1 MRSRHYPSRVL
12 WRHQS
17 ATTAATATGEVAVR
31 GRLLGLAAGQGR
43 IADESGEVDFVVQT
57 QAEGIK
63 AGDIVELYGIAAEGV
78 IDVRQIRLLVSSRA
92 DWNQGDWARFHA
104 NGLWENMR
112 VRAAV
117 LDAVRDFFRDA
128 NFLAVETPTLVR
140 ASAQEEH
147 IQLFATEYQDDKAQE
162 QLYLAPSPELYMK
175 RLLGVG
181 FERIYQISRSY
192 RNGEMG
198 PQHNPE
204 FTLIEWYRAYASYE
218 EIMADVENLVAHV
231 AGSVLGRS
239 SVVREG
245 REIGLQP
252 PWERLSVRDAF
263 ARWAAV
269 DLDACADAESL
280 FRRARALGYGSARRE
295 DSWEDLYHKILL
307 EKVEPELATLGAI
320 HLFDYPRQLAALA
333 KLKEGDPAVAE
344 RTEAYLGGVELS
356 NGYTELNDPVQQ
368 RERFARS
375 VQPGGVPADEAFLM
389 AYGAGHS
396 AGWRCGL
403 GVRSV
408 GYDRCRRVLLRRGGR
423 LSAGALVG
431 EGC

>member
-78 IDVRQIRLLVSSRA
+78 IDVRQIRLLASSRA

-175 RLLGVG
+175 RLLGAG

-231 AGSVLGRS
+231 AESVLGRS

-252 PWERLSVRDAF
+252 PWQRLSVRDAF

-307 EKVEPELATLGAI
+307 EKVEPELAKLGAVPSFRLSSAVGRI
-320 HLFDYPRQLAALA
+320 GQIKRRRPGRGRANGSVSGRGGAVEWLYGVKRSSPTARALCAECAA
-333 KLKEGDPAVAE
+333 
-344 RTEAYLGGVELS
+344 GG
-356 NGYTELNDPVQQ
+356 
-368 RERFARS
+368 
-375 VQPGGVPADEAFLM
+375 
-389 AYGAGHS
+389 GAG
-396 AGWRCGL
+396 
-403 GVRSV
+403 
-408 GYDRCRRVLLRRGGR
+408 
-423 LSAGALVG
+423 
-431 EGC
+431 

>member
-1 MRSRHYPSRVL
+1 MQSRHYPSRML
-12 WRHQS
+12 WQHQP
-17 ATTAATATGEVAVR
+17 AATAATAVGEVAVR
-31 GRLLGLAAGQGR
+31 GRLLHLAEERGR
-43 IADESGEVDFVVQT
+43 IADESGEIDFVVRT
-57 QAEGIK
+57 RADGVK
-63 AGDIVELYGIAAEGV
+63 AGDIVELYGAVAEGV
-78 IDVRQIRLLVSSRA
+78 MDVTQIRLLVASRT
-92 DWNQGDWARFHA
+92 DWHQGDWTRFHA
-104 NGLWENMR
+104 NGLWANMR

-117 LDAVRDFFRDA
+117 LDAVRSFFRDA
-128 NFLAVETPTLVR
+128 GFLAVEAPTLIR

-147 IQLFATEYQDDKAQE
+147 IQLFATEYQGDKAKE

-231 AGSVLGRS
+231 AESVLGRS
-239 SVVREG
+239 SMVRSG

-263 ARWAAV
+263 ARWAV
-269 DLDACADAESL
+269 IDLDACADAESL
-280 FRRARALGYGSARRE
+280 FRCARALGYDSARRG
-295 DSWEDLYHKILL
+295 DSWEDLFHKILL
-307 EKVEPELATLGAI
+307 EKVEPELAKMGAV

-368 RERFARS
+368 RERFAQGARS
-375 VQPGGVPADEAFLM
+375 GGAPADETFLAAMERGIPPAGGVALGLDRLVMVVVGASCLDEVIAFPL
-389 AYGAGHS
+389 GH
-396 AGWRCGL
+396 
-403 GVRSV
+403 
-408 GYDRCRRVLLRRGGR
+408 
-423 LSAGALVG
+423 
-431 EGC
+431 

>member
-1 MRSRHYPSRVL
+1 MQSRHYPSRLL
-12 WRHQS
+12 WRHQP
-17 ATTAATATGEVAVR
+17 AAAAAAAVGEVAVR
-31 GRLLGLAAGQGR
+31 GRLLHFAEGRGR
-43 IADESGEVDFVVQT
+43 ITDESGGVDFVVKT
-57 QAEGIK
+57 WAEGIK
-63 AGDIVELYGIAAEGV
+63 VGDIVELYGIAAEGV
-78 IDVRQIRLLVSSRA
+78 IDVSEIRLLASSSAAWHR
-92 DWNQGDWARFHA
+92 GDWVRFHA
-104 NGLWENMR
+104 NGLWANMR

-128 NFLAVETPTLVR
+128 NFLAVETPTLAR

-147 IQLFATEYQDDKAQE
+147 IQLFATEYQGDKAKE

-204 FTLIEWYRAYASYE
+204 FTLVEWYRAYASYE
-218 EIMADVENLVAHV
+218 EIMADVEHLVAHV
-231 AGSVLGRS
+231 AESVLGRL
-239 SVVREG
+239 SVVRAG
-245 REIGLQP
+245 SEIDLQP

-263 ARWAAV
+263 VRWAAV
-269 DLDACADAESL
+269 DLQACTDAELL
-280 FRRARALGYGSARRE
+280 FRRARALGYGSARQG
-295 DSWEDLYHKILL
+295 DSWEELYHKILL
-307 EKVEPELATLGAI
+307 EKVEPELAKLGAV

-368 RERFARS
+368 RERFARGARS
-375 VQPGGVPADEAFLM
+375 GGAPADEAFLAAM
-389 AYGAGHS
+389 ERGIPPAGGV
-396 AGWRCGL
+396 ALGL
-403 GVRSV
+403 
-408 GYDRCRRVLLRRGGR
+408 DRLVVVI
-423 LSAGALVG
+423 AGASCLDEVIAFPLG
-431 EGC
+431 H

>member
-1 MRSRHYPSRVL
+1 MQSRHYPSRVL
-12 WRHQS
+12 WRHQP
-17 ATTAATATGEVAVR
+17 AAAAAGAVGEVAVR
-31 GRLLGLAAGQGR
+31 GRLLYLSEGRGR
-43 IADESGEVDFVVQT
+43 IADESEEVDFVVKT

-63 AGDIVELYGIAAEGV
+63 AGDIVELYGVAVEGV
-78 IDVRQIRLLVSSRA
+78 IDVSQIRLLA
-92 DWNQGDWARFHA
+92 LGGAAWHQGDWARFHA
-104 NGLWENMR
+104 DGLWANMR
-112 VRAAV
+112 VRSAV
-117 LDAVRDFFRDA
+117 LDSVRDFFRDA
-128 NFLAVETPTLVR
+128 NFLAVETPTLAR

-147 IQLFATEYQDDKAQE
+147 IQLFATEYQADKAQE
-162 QLYLAPSPELYMK
+162 PLYLAPSPELYMK

-192 RNGEMG
+192 RNGELG

-231 AGSVLGRS
+231 VKSVLGQS
-239 SVVREG
+239 SVVRAE
-245 REIGLQP
+245 REIGVQP
-252 PWERLSVRDAF
+252 PWERVRVRDAF

-269 DLDACADAESL
+269 DLEACADAESL

-307 EKVEPELATLGAI
+307 EKVEPELAKLGAV

-356 NGYTELNDPVQQ
+356 NGYTELNDPAQQ
-368 RERFARS
+368 RARFAQS
-375 VQPGGVPADEAFLM
+375 AQSGGAPADEAFLAAM
-389 AYGAGHS
+389 ERGIPPAGGV
-396 AGWRCGL
+396 ALGL
-403 GVRSV
+403 
-408 GYDRCRRVLLRRGGR
+408 DRLVMVV
-423 LSAGALVG
+423 AGASCLDEVIAFPLG
-431 EGC
+431 H

>member
-1 MRSRHYPSRVL
+1 MQSRHYPSRVQ
-12 WRHQS
+12 WRHQPAAS
-17 ATTAATATGEVAVR
+17 AATAVGEVAVR
-31 GRLLGLAAGQGR
+31 GRLLHFAEGRGR
-43 IADESGEVDFVVQT
+43 ITDESGGIDFVVKT
-57 QAEGIK
+57 WIEGIK
-63 AGDIVELYGIAAEGV
+63 AGDIVELYGIVVEGIIEV
-78 IDVRQIRLLVSSRA
+78 TQARLLVPSNTE
-92 DWNQGDWARFHA
+92 WCQGDWARFHA

-117 LDAVRDFFRDA
+117 LDAVRDFFRDE
-128 NFLAVETPTLVR
+128 NFLFVDTPTLVR

-147 IQLFATEYQDDKAQE
+147 IRLFATEYQGDKEQE

-192 RNGEMG
+192 RNGETG

-218 EIMADVENLVAHV
+218 EIMTDVENLVVHV
-231 AGSVLGRS
+231 VGSVLGQS
-239 SVVREG
+239 SVVRER

-263 ARWAAV
+263 ARWAAI

-280 FRRARALGYGSARRE
+280 FLRACALGYGSARRE

-307 EKVEPELATLGAI
+307 ERVEPELAKLGAV

-356 NGYTELNDPVQQ
+356 NGYTELNDPAQQ
-368 RERFARS
+368 RERFARG
-375 VQPGGVPADEAFLM
+375 VQAGGAPADEAFLVAM
-389 AYGAGHS
+389 ERGIPPAGGVALGLDRLVMIVVGASCLDEVIAFPLGH
-396 AGWRCGL
+396 
-403 GVRSV
+403 
-408 GYDRCRRVLLRRGGR
+408 
-423 LSAGALVG
+423 
-431 EGC
+431 

>member
-1 MRSRHYPSRVL
+1 MQSRYYPSRMR
-12 WRHQS
+12 WRHQP
-17 ATTAATATGEVAVR
+17 AATAAISVGEVAVR
-31 GRLLGLAAGQGR
+31 GRLLHLAEERGR
-43 IADESGEVDFVVQT
+43 IADESGGVDFVVKT
-57 QAEGIK
+57 RVEGIK
-63 AGDIVELYGIAAEGV
+63 IGDIVELYGIAAEGV
-78 IDVRQIRLLVSSRA
+78 IDVTQIRLLAAGRV
-92 DWNQGDWARFHA
+92 DWHQGDWARFHA
-104 NGLWENMR
+104 NGLWANMR

-117 LDAVRDFFRDA
+117 LDAVRGFFRDA
-128 NFLAVETPTLVR
+128 GFLAVETPTLAR

-147 IQLFATEYQDDKAQE
+147 IQLFATEYQGNKAKE

-231 AGSVLGRS
+231 VESVLGQS
-239 SVVREG
+239 STVREG

-252 PWERLSVRDAF
+252 PWKRLSVRDAF

-280 FRRARALGYGSARRE
+280 FRRARALGYDSARRG

-307 EKVEPELATLGAI
+307 EKVEPELAKLGAV

-333 KLKEGDPAVAE
+333 KLKEGDLAVAE

-356 NGYTELNDPVQQ
+356 NGYTELNDPAQQ
-368 RERFARS
+368 RERFTRGAR
-375 VQPGGVPADEAFLM
+375 PGSAPADETFLTAM
-389 AYGAGHS
+389 ERGIPPAGGV
-396 AGWRCGL
+396 ALGL
-403 GVRSV
+403 
-408 GYDRCRRVLLRRGGR
+408 DRLVMIV
-423 LSAGALVG
+423 AGASCLDEVIAFPLG
-431 EGC
+431 H

>member
-12 WRHQS
+12 WRHQP

-78 IDVRQIRLLVSSRA
+78 IDVRQIRLLASSRA
-92 DWNQGDWARFHA
+92 DWNQGDWARLHA

-175 RLLGVG
+175 RLLGAG

-252 PWERLSVRDAF
+252 PWQRLSVRDAF

-307 EKVEPELATLGAI
+307 EKVEPELATLGAV

-389 AYGAGHS
+389 AMERGIPPAGGV
-396 AGWRCGL
+396 ALGL
-403 GVRSV
+403 
-408 GYDRCRRVLLRRGGR
+408 DRLVMIV
-423 LSAGALVG
+423 AGASCLDEVVAFPLG
-431 EGC
+431 H

>member
-1 MRSRHYPSRVL
+1 MRSRCYPSRVL
-12 WRHQS
+12 WRPQP
-17 ATTAATATGEVAVR
+17 AVTAATATGEVAVR
-31 GRLLGLAAGQGR
+31 GRLLRLAAGQGR

-57 QAEGIK
+57 RTEGIK

-78 IDVRQIRLLVSSRA
+78 IDVSKIRLLAPCGAAWHR
-92 DWNQGDWARFHA
+92 GDWARFYT
-104 NGLWENMR
+104 NGLWKNMR

-147 IQLFATEYQDDKAQE
+147 IQLFATEYQGQKAQE

-252 PWERLSVRDAF
+252 PWQRLSVRDAF

-280 FRRARALGYGSARRE
+280 FRRARALGYGSARRG

-307 EKVEPELATLGAI
+307 ERVEPELATLGAV

-375 VQPGGVPADEAFLM
+375 VQPGGAPVDEAFLAAM
-389 AYGAGHS
+389 ERGIPPAGGV
-396 AGWRCGL
+396 ALGL
-403 GVRSV
+403 
-408 GYDRCRRVLLRRGGR
+408 DRLVMIV
-423 LSAGALVG
+423 AGASCLDEVIAFPLG
-431 EGC
+431 H

>member
-1 MRSRHYPSRVL
+1 MQPRHYPSRVL
-12 WRHQS
+12 WRHQPT
-17 ATTAATATGEVAVR
+17 ATAATAVGEVAVR
-31 GRLLGLAAGQGR
+31 GRLLHLAEERGR
-43 IADESGEVDFVVQT
+43 IADESGGIDFVVQT
-57 QAEGIK
+57 RVEGIK
-63 AGDIVELYGIAAEGV
+63 TGDIVELYGIAAEGV
-78 IDVRQIRLLVSSRA
+78 IDVTQIRLLASSRA
-92 DWNQGDWARFHA
+92 DWSQGDWAQFHA
-104 NGLWENMR
+104 KGLWANMR

-117 LDAVRDFFRDA
+117 LDAVRGFFRDA
-128 NFLAVETPTLVR
+128 GFLTVETPTLAR

-147 IQLFATEYQDDKAQE
+147 IQLFVTEYQGDKAKE

-204 FTLIEWYRAYASYE
+204 FTLIEWYRAYANYE
-218 EIMADVENLVAHV
+218 EIMADIENLVAHV
-231 AGSVLGRS
+231 VGIVLGRS

-252 PWERLSVRDAF
+252 PWKRLSVRDAF

-280 FRRARALGYGSARRE
+280 FRRARVLGYDSARRG

-307 EKVEPELATLGAI
+307 EKVEPELAKLGAV

-333 KLKEGDPAVAE
+333 KLKEGDPAIAE

-356 NGYTELNDPVQQ
+356 NGYTELNDPTQQ
-368 RERFARS
+368 RERFARGAR
-375 VQPGGVPADEAFLM
+375 PGGAPADEAFLM
-389 AYGAGHS
+389 AMERGIPPAGGV
-396 AGWRCGL
+396 AL
-403 GVRSV
+403 GV
-408 GYDRCRRVLLRRGGR
+408 DRLVMVV
-423 LSAGALVG
+423 AGASCLDEVIAFPLG
-431 EGC
+431 H

>member
-1 MRSRHYPSRVL
+1 MQSRHYPSRVQ
-12 WRHQS
+12 WRHRPAAS
-17 ATTAATATGEVAVR
+17 AATAVGKVAVR
-31 GRLLGLAAGQGR
+31 GRLLHFAEGRGR
-43 IADESGEVDFVVQT
+43 ITDESGGIDFVVKT
-57 QAEGIK
+57 WIEGIK
-63 AGDIVELYGIAAEGV
+63 AGDIVELYGIVVEGIIEV
-78 IDVRQIRLLVSSRA
+78 TQARLLAPSNTE
-92 DWNQGDWARFHA
+92 WCQGDWARFHA

-117 LDAVRDFFRDA
+117 LDAVRDFFRDE
-128 NFLAVETPTLVR
+128 NFLSVDTPTLVR

-147 IQLFATEYQDDKAQE
+147 IQLFATEYQGDKEQE

-218 EIMADVENLVAHV
+218 EIMTDVENLVVHV
-231 AGSVLGRS
+231 VGSVLGQS
-239 SVVREG
+239 SVVRER

-263 ARWAAV
+263 AHWAAI
-269 DLDACADAESL
+269 DLDACVDAESL
-280 FRRARALGYGSARRE
+280 FHRACVLGYDSAKRG

-307 EKVEPELATLGAI
+307 ERVEPELAKLGAV

-333 KLKEGDPAVAE
+333 KLKEGDSAVAE

-356 NGYTELNDPVQQ
+356 NGYTELNDPTQQ
-368 RERFARS
+368 RERFARGAR
-375 VQPGGVPADEAFLM
+375 PGGAPADEAFLAAM
-389 AYGAGHS
+389 ERGIPPAGGI
-396 AGWRCGL
+396 ALGL
-403 GVRSV
+403 
-408 GYDRCRRVLLRRGGR
+408 DRLVMVV
-423 LSAGALVG
+423 AGASCLDEVIAFPLG
-431 EGC
+431 Y

>member
-1 MRSRHYPSRVL
+1 MRSRHHPSRVL
-12 WRHQS
+12 WRHQP
-17 ATTAATATGEVAVR
+17 AATVPAAIGEVAVR
-31 GRLLGLAAGQGR
+31 GRLLHLAGGRGR
-43 IADESGEVDFVVQT
+43 IADESGGVDFVVKT
-57 QAEGIK
+57 WTKGIK
-63 AGDIVELYGIAAEGV
+63 AGDIVELYGIVAEGI
-78 IDVRQIRLLVSSRA
+78 IDVSQIRLLASSRA
-92 DWNQGDWARFHA
+92 DWNQGDWARFRA
-104 NGLWENMR
+104 KGLWANMW

-128 NFLAVETPTLVR
+128 GFLAVETPTLAR

-147 IQLFATEYQDDKAQE
+147 IQLFATEYQGDKAQE

-231 AGSVLGRS
+231 VESVLGRS
-239 SVVREG
+239 SVVRAG
-245 REIGLQP
+245 REISLQP

-263 ARWAAV
+263 VRWAAV

-280 FRRARALGYGSARRE
+280 FHRARALGYGSARLG

-307 EKVEPELATLGAI
+307 EKIEPELAKLGAI
-320 HLFDYPRQLAALA
+320 HFFDYPRQLAALA
-333 KLKEGDPAVAE
+333 KLKEGDPTVAE

-356 NGYTELNDPVQQ
+356 NGYTELNDPVEQ
-368 RERFARS
+368 RERFQGVR
-375 VQPGGVPADEAFLM
+375 PGNAPADEAFLAAM
-389 AYGAGHS
+389 ERGIPPAGGV
-396 AGWRCGL
+396 ALGL
-403 GVRSV
+403 
-408 GYDRCRRVLLRRGGR
+408 DRLVMVV
-423 LSAGALVG
+423 AGASCLDEVIAFPLG
-431 EGC
+431 H

>member
-1 MRSRHYPSRVL
+1 MQSRYYPSRMQ
-12 WRHQS
+12 WRHQPAAAAAIS
-17 ATTAATATGEVAVR
+17 AGEVAVR
-31 GRLLGLAAGQGR
+31 GRLLHLAEGRGR
-43 IADESGEVDFVVQT
+43 IADESGGVDFVVET
-57 QAEGIK
+57 RVEGIK
-63 AGDIVELYGIAAEGV
+63 TGDIVELYGIAAEGV
-78 IDVRQIRLLVSSRA
+78 IDVTQIRLLVSSRA
-92 DWNQGDWARFHA
+92 DWSQGDWTRFHS
-104 NGLWENMR
+104 NGLWANMR

-117 LDAVRDFFRDA
+117 LDAVRSFFKDA
-128 NFLAVETPTLVR
+128 GFLAVETPTLAR

-147 IQLFATEYQDDKAQE
+147 IQLFATEYQRDKAQE

-204 FTLIEWYRAYASYE
+204 FALIEWYRAYASYE
-218 EIMADVENLVAHV
+218 EIMADVENLVIHV
-231 AGSVLGRS
+231 VGSVLGRS

-245 REIGLQP
+245 REVDLQP
-252 PWERLSVRDAF
+252 PWKRLSVRDAF

-280 FRRARALGYGSARRE
+280 FRRARVLGYDSARRG

-307 EKVEPELATLGAI
+307 ERVEPELAKLGAV

-333 KLKEGDPAVAE
+333 KLKEGDPAIAE

-356 NGYTELNDPVQQ
+356 NGYTELNDPAQQ
-368 RERFARS
+368 RERFARG
-375 VQPGGVPADEAFLM
+375 VRAGGAPADEAFLVAM
-389 AYGAGHS
+389 ERGIPPAGGVALGLDRLVMIVVGASCLDEVIAFPLEH
-396 AGWRCGL
+396 
-403 GVRSV
+403 
-408 GYDRCRRVLLRRGGR
+408 
-423 LSAGALVG
+423 
-431 EGC
+431 

>member
-1 MRSRHYPSRVL
+1 MQPRHYPSRVL
-12 WRHQS
+12 WRHQP
-17 ATTAATATGEVAVR
+17 AATAATVFGAVAVR
-31 GRLLGLAAGQGR
+31 GRLLHLAEERGR
-43 IADESGEVDFVVQT
+43 IADESGEIDFVVQT
-57 QAEGIK
+57 RVEGIK
-63 AGDIVELYGIAAEGV
+63 SGDIVELYGTAAEGV
-78 IDVRQIRLLVSSRA
+78 IDVTQIRLLGPSRA
-92 DWNQGDWARFHA
+92 DWSQGDWARFHA
-104 NGLWENMR
+104 DGLWANMR

-117 LDAVRDFFRDA
+117 LDAVRGFFRDA
-128 NFLAVETPTLVR
+128 GFLAVETPTLAR
-140 ASAQEEH
+140 ASAREEH
-147 IQLFATEYQDDKAQE
+147 IQLFATEYQGDKEAK

-218 EIMADVENLVAHV
+218 EIMADVENLVVHV
-231 AGSVLGRS
+231 VGNVLGQS
-239 SVVREG
+239 SVIREG

-263 ARWAAV
+263 ARWAAI

-280 FRRARALGYGSARRE
+280 FRCARALGYGSASRE

-307 EKVEPELATLGAI
+307 ERVEPELAKLGAV

-333 KLKEGDPAVAE
+333 KLKESDPAVAE

-356 NGYTELNDPVQQ
+356 NGYTELNDPAQQ
-368 RERFARS
+368 RERFARGAR
-375 VQPGGVPADEAFLM
+375 PGGAPADEAFLTAM
-389 AYGAGHS
+389 ERGIPPAGGVALGLDRLVMIVTGASRLDEVVAFPLGH
-396 AGWRCGL
+396 
-403 GVRSV
+403 
-408 GYDRCRRVLLRRGGR
+408 
-423 LSAGALVG
+423 
-431 EGC
+431 

>member
-1 MRSRHYPSRVL
+1 MQSRHYPSRVL
-12 WRHQS
+12 WRHQPAAS
-17 ATTAATATGEVAVR
+17 AATAVGEVAVR
-31 GRLLGLAAGQGR
+31 GRLIHFAEGR
-43 IADESGEVDFVVQT
+43 GKIADESGGIDFVVK
-57 QAEGIK
+57 ARVEGVK
-63 AGDIVELYGIAAEGV
+63 AGDIVELYGIAAEGI
-78 IDVRQIRLLVSSRA
+78 IDVTQIRLLASSRA

-104 NGLWENMR
+104 NGLWANMR

-117 LDAVRDFFRDA
+117 LGAVRGFFTDA
-128 NFLAVETPTLVR
+128 GFLAVETPTLVR

-147 IQLFATEYQDDKAQE
+147 IQLFATEYQGDKSQE

-218 EIMADVENLVAHV
+218 EIMADVEDLVSHV
-231 AGSVLGRS
+231 AKSVLGRS
-239 SVVREG
+239 SVVRAG
-245 REIGLQP
+245 REIDLQP

-269 DLDACADAESL
+269 DLDASTDAESL

-307 EKVEPELATLGAI
+307 ERVEPELAKLGAI

-333 KLKEGDPAVAE
+333 KLKEGDSTVAE

-356 NGYTELNDPVQQ
+356 NGYTELNDPAQQ
-368 RERFARS
+368 RERFAR
-375 VQPGGVPADEAFLM
+375 GARLGDAPADEAFLTAM
-389 AYGAGHS
+389 ERGIPPAGGV
-396 AGWRCGL
+396 ALGL
-403 GVRSV
+403 
-408 GYDRCRRVLLRRGGR
+408 DRLVMVV
-423 LSAGALVG
+423 AGASCLDEVIAFPLG
-431 EGC
+431 H

>member
-1 MRSRHYPSRVL
+1 MRSRCYPSRVL
-12 WRHQS
+12 WRPQP
-17 ATTAATATGEVAVR
+17 AVTAATATGEVAVR
-31 GRLLGLAAGQGR
+31 GRLLGLAAGRGR

-78 IDVRQIRLLVSSRA
+78 IDVRQIRLLASSRA
-92 DWNQGDWARFHA
+92 DWNQGDWARFYT
-104 NGLWENMR
+104 NGLWKNMR

-147 IQLFATEYQDDKAQE
+147 IQLFATEYQGQKVQE

-175 RLLGVG
+175 RLLRVG

-231 AGSVLGRS
+231 AESVLGRS

-245 REIGLQP
+245 REVGLQP
-252 PWERLSVRDAF
+252 PWKRLSVRDAF
-263 ARWAAV
+263 ARWATV

-280 FRRARALGYGSARRE
+280 FRRARALGYGSARRG

-307 EKVEPELATLGAI
+307 ERVEPELATLGAV

-375 VQPGGVPADEAFLM
+375 AAAGGC
-389 AYGAGHS
+389 AG
-396 AGWRCGL
+396 
-403 GVRSV
+403 
-408 GYDRCRRVLLRRGGR
+408 
-423 LSAGALVG
+423 
-431 EGC
+431 